1 MAGGDAVAVH
11 HTIRNLLADYCR
23 RGRLQPELEAPGL
36 LRDLPVPEGR
46 RRPANVLVCAGACL
60 APNLPDGARPHRLPR
75 VALDIAVIN
84 ALGANHWQRTFQE
97 PGRAAADYSD
107 RKRRFQDT
115 ARKCRDAGVD
125 FVPLV
130 FEHQGGTTPEGTA
143 VLHAISAAVATA
155 EAREAAEVREELLGR
170 IAVVLAR
177 ANARAVVRRASAVL
191 EVPPEP
197 HGL

>member
-1 MAGGDAVAVH
+1 M
-11 HTIRNLLADYCR
+11 C
-23 RGRLQPELEAPGL
+23 
-36 LRDLPVPEGR
+36 
-46 RRPANVLVCAGACL
+46 
-60 APNLPDGARPHRLPR
+60 
-75 VALDIAVIN
+75 LDIAVIN

-125 FVPLV
+125 FIPLV

-155 EAREAAEVREELLGR
+155 EAREAAEVREELLGK

-177 ANARAVVRRASAVL
+177 ANVRAVVRRRRVLPAPAAAQQLLASAVL